1 MLKYSLSLC
10 DVPEDFK
17 SGVDQGELANGKEVE
32 GFQSNDFI
40 VLNDFGA
47 YNSAKNIIKFS
58 TEQIKTE
65 EPVIIGDVNNDG
77 SVDTADL
84 VRLMKYIAADGE
96 GIEAINTDINGDGET
111 NSADLIRLMKII
123 AAGDVA

>member
-1 MLKYSLSLC
+1 MDLIRASLLTAM
-10 DVPEDFK
+10 K
-17 SGVDQGELANGKEVE
+17 SKAS
-32 GFQSNDFI
+32 QSDDFI
-40 VLNDFGA
+40 VLNDFGEWNA
-47 YNSAKNIIKFS
+47 PKNIIKFS
-58 TEQIKTE
+58 TEKIKTE
-65 EPVIIGDVNNDG
+65 DPVIIGDVNNDG

>member
-17 SGVDQGELANGKEVE
+17 YGLDQGELANGKEVE

-40 VLNDFGA
+40 VLNDFGEWNA
-47 YNSAKNIIKFS
+47 PKNIIKFS
-58 TEQIKTE
+58 TEKVKIE
-65 EPVIIGDVNNDG
+65 DPVIIGDVNNDG

-84 VRLMKYIAADGE
+84 VRLMKYIA
-96 GIEAINTDINGDGET
+96 AINTDINGDGET